1 MIGIL
6 RNSQLFIWSHRFSTY
21 ERVIFRFFFPSVSLN
36 STPFAY
42 ICISNVVDSGVCVYR
57 MKLMRNLALL
67 ILILAHYVRTD
78 LMAKSD
84 VDAKFR

>member
-1 MIGIL
+1 M
-6 RNSQLFIWSHRFSTY
+6 NELFSG
-21 ERVIFRFFFPSVSLN
+21 FFFSFASLN

-42 ICISNVVDSGVCVYR
+42 ICISNVVDSGVYR

-67 ILILAHYVRTD
+67 ILILAHYVCTD

-84 VDAKFR
+84 VDANFRWMDYNSK